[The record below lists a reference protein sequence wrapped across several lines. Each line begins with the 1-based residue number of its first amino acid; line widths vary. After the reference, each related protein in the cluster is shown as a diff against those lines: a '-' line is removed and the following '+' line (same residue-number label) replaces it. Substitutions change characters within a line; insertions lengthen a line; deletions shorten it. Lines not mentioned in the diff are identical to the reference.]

1 MGLPVL
7 AGISC
12 ITGALIGAHCE
23 FYLRDMKDLRLITV
37 RCVVEGWLR
46 WTIGSQIK
54 THKLGFHFRHSI
66 RTLEKCLEHKKSLCY
81 GRVWRVKL
89 ATQYTHDPRDGW
101 GWIEE
106 SIGFNLDR
114 GPLSHEA
121 RERWSEMGIRLPENC
136 PPSLYNTEVDL
147 HFPTLVNNNSKDWLE
162 TWIARQTTQRALDRR
177 RYSHESHEHLKVHK
191 RDFSR

>member
-1 MGLPVL
+1 VGLPVL

-46 WTIGSQIK
+46 WTIGSQTK

-114 GPLSHEA
+114 GLYLTRPERDGA
-121 RERWSEMGIRLPENC
+121 RWALGYLKTALQVFTTLRSTFIS
-136 PPSLYNTEVDL
+136 PPWLIIIVRIG
-147 HFPTLVNNNSKDWLE
+147 SKPG
-162 TWIARQTTQRALDRR
+162 
-177 RYSHESHEHLKVHK
+177 
-191 RDFSR
+191 